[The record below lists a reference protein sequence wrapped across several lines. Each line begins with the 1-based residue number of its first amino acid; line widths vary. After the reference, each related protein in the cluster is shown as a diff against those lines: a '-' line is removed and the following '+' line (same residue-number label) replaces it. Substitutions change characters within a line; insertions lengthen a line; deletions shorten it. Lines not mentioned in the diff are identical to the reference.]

1 MSNTERQDGL
11 DKALDD
17 SFPASDPPSM
27 TAGSTATPTEP
38 HAKASSESQASYVSI
53 YRVVQPPESDKP
65 FGRRPTYPEGHWSSQ
80 GRPAIYASVSAAGAI
95 LEHLAHARPGES
107 DDVLLAR
114 AMVPADCI
122 LSQTALP
129 STWADYP
136 YRDETQA
143 IGDHWIDEHKSLGLR
158 LPSALSP
165 DDCNILINPEHED
178 HVHITSITTIP
189 VKIDARLRKDL
200 K

>member
-1 MSNTERQDGL
+1 MSSSERRDRL
-11 DKALDD
+11 DNALDD

-38 HAKASSESQASYVSI
+38 HAKASSESATSYVSI

-65 FGRRPTYPEGHWSSQ
+65 FGRRPTYTGGRWSSQ

-95 LEHLAHARPGES
+95 LEHLAHAKPGES
-107 DDVLLAR
+107 DEVLLAS
-114 AMVPADCI
+114 ALVPSDCI
-122 LSQTALP
+122 LSQAALP
-129 STWADYP
+129 STWSDYP

-143 IGDHWIDEHKSLGLR
+143 VGDHWIDEHKSLGLR

-165 DDCNILINPEHED
+165 NDSTVLINPEHED
-178 HVHITSITTIP
+178 YVHINSITTMP
-189 VKIDARLRKDL
+189 VKIDARLRKNL
-200 K
+200 E